1 MGSPRSGLTT
11 CASAAGDH
19 AGARTNLRFLSG
31 SIGGCRPHG
40 VPRSSGLSAACAGLG
55 SSARRALTDSRYS
68 HLAAWRMTM
77 AVVTPRIEMAFRG
90 GEQSHAPEDLSA
102 H

>member
-1 MGSPRSGLTT
+1 VRPSNDIAHQLQAIMPAPHNTH
-11 CASAAGDH
+11 ASYEAPPEGA
-19 AGARTNLRFLSG
+19 ARTESAPLPPV
-31 SIGGCRPHG
+31 GCMR
-40 VPRSSGLSAACAGLG
+40 GLG

-77 AVVTPRIEMAFRG
+77 AVVTPRMEMAFRG
-90 GEQSHAPEDLSA
+90 GEQCHAPEDLSA